1 MLKNISS
8 TLLVMVISMLSS
20 LAVTII
26 LGRTLSIGDFGEF
39 ALLKQILLIGFTVAI
54 FGLDYG
60 YIKLFS
66 NSNSSNRKI
75 HIITIIIV
83 VFIAFLFVLLIKLLY
98 NFQLY
103 KLFFIFFSICF
114 GSINLYQAALYRLK
128 NKYLLGQLFT
138 SGWKIILIILI
149 SSTSLFGLVYHIKYV
164 YMTITISLF
173 VFSIFIIRYIYKDNN
188 IQNKNVDYKNYLK
201 LGFIFWLINS
211 TGLISGG
218 LDKIAI
224 PLMFNEEVLG
234 IFTGVSFIFVIS
246 LTMIGSAIGYVIFPQ
261 ISSGKNIQIWKI
273 NLLVLSITITAV
285 IIFSLY
291 GKYLVN
297 IIFSGKFDDYI
308 SSKLIFYF
316 TVIGSLQIVH
326 TILHFIL
333 SAQANRKQLFIYL
346 IMTIFFIV
354 FFILLLVI
362 YKYFSFSILIYIS
375 VIIIITRILKISSM
389 IILLKMIKNDHTGYL
404 RNIPEAI

>member
-26 LGRTLSIGDFGEF
+26 LGRTLSISDFGEF

-60 YIKLFS
+60 YIKFFS
-66 NSNSSNRKI
+66 NSHSSNRKI

-83 VFIAFLFVLLIKLLY
+83 VFIALLFVLLIKLLY

-149 SSTSLFGLVYHIKYV
+149 SSTLLFGLVYHIKFV

-173 VFSIFIIRYIYKDNN
+173 VFSSFIIRYIYKDNN
-188 IQNKNVDYKNYLK
+188 IQYKNVDYKNYLK

-389 IILLKMIKNDHTGYL
+389 IILLKMIKNDQTGYL